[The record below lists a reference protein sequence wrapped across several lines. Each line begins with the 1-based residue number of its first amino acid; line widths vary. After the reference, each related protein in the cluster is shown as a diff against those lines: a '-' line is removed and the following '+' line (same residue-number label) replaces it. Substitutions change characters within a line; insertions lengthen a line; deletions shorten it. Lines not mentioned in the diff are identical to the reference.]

1 MNSLLSN
8 PLKSIIF
15 VFHWQLRMKT
25 KEEIFIE
32 QINLKRREAYHELFR
47 RFYRSLVIFALK
59 YIDEQGEAEDI
70 VQELFVSVWEKE
82 EKFMSYAS
90 FRVFLYNA
98 VRNACLNRIKH
109 KKVEEKYAAY
119 RQLHPENP
127 ELDDYD
133 IMEEEIYRWLF
144 KTIDELPPRC
154 KEIFLLH
161 LDGKKNEEIAAQLK
175 ITLLTVKTQKKKAL
189 RYIREK
195 MQDFG
200 LLYILLI

>member
-32 QINLKRREAYHELFR
+32 QI
-47 RFYRSLVIFALK
+47 
-59 YIDEQGEAEDI
+59 
-70 VQELFVSVWEKE
+70 
-82 EKFMSYAS
+82 
-90 FRVFLYNA
+90 
-98 VRNACLNRIKH
+98 KH
-109 KKVEEKYAAY
+109 KIVEEKYAAY
-119 RQLHPENP
+119 SQLHPEKP

-144 KTIDELPPRC
+144 KTIAELPPRC

-161 LDGKKNEEIAAQLK
+161 LDRKKNEEIAAQLK
-175 ITLLTVKTQKKKAL
+175 ITLPTVKTQKKIAR

>member
-32 QINLKRREAYHELFR
+32 QI
-47 RFYRSLVIFALK
+47 
-59 YIDEQGEAEDI
+59 
-70 VQELFVSVWEKE
+70 
-82 EKFMSYAS
+82 
-90 FRVFLYNA
+90 
-98 VRNACLNRIKH
+98 KH

-133 IMEEEIYRWLF
+133 VMEEEIYRWLF

-154 KEIFLLH
+154 KKIFLLH

>member
-32 QINLKRREAYHELFR
+32 QI
-47 RFYRSLVIFALK
+47 
-59 YIDEQGEAEDI
+59 
-70 VQELFVSVWEKE
+70 
-82 EKFMSYAS
+82 
-90 FRVFLYNA
+90 
-98 VRNACLNRIKH
+98 KH

-133 IMEEEIYRWLF
+133 VMEEEIYRWLF

-175 ITLLTVKTQKKKAL
+175 ITLLTVKTQKKKAV

-200 LLYILLI
+200 LLCILLI

>member
-1 MNSLLSN
+1 M
-8 PLKSIIF
+8 
-15 VFHWQLRMKT
+15 
-25 KEEIFIE
+25 
-32 QINLKRREAYHELFR
+32 
-47 RFYRSLVIFALK
+47 
-59 YIDEQGEAEDI
+59 
-70 VQELFVSVWEKE
+70 
-82 EKFMSYAS
+82 
-90 FRVFLYNA
+90 
-98 VRNACLNRIKH
+98 
-109 KKVEEKYAAY
+109 
-119 RQLHPENP
+119 HPENP

-133 IMEEEIYRWLF
+133 VMEEEIYRWLF

-154 KEIFLLH
+154 KKIFLLH

>member
-32 QINLKRREAYHELFR
+32 Q
-47 RFYRSLVIFALK
+47 
-59 YIDEQGEAEDI
+59 
-70 VQELFVSVWEKE
+70 
-82 EKFMSYAS
+82 
-90 FRVFLYNA
+90 
-98 VRNACLNRIKH
+98 IKH

>member
-59 YIDEQGEAEDI
+59 DI

-98 VRNACLNRIKH
+98 VRNTCLNRIKH

-133 IMEEEIYRWLF
+133 IMEEEIYRGLF

>member
-1 MNSLLSN
+1 
-8 PLKSIIF
+8 
-15 VFHWQLRMKT
+15 
-25 KEEIFIE
+25 
-32 QINLKRREAYHELFR
+32 
-47 RFYRSLVIFALK
+47 
-59 YIDEQGEAEDI
+59 
-70 VQELFVSVWEKE
+70 
-82 EKFMSYAS
+82 MSYAS

-98 VRNACLNRIKH
+98 VRNTCLNRIKH

-119 RQLHPENP
+119 SQLHPENP